1 MRVYIDKANAS
12 HFSSVEKTEQY
23 EMCMRLLK
31 RNCDL
36 YFSFPKNDLLVDERL
51 LKWYKQFTTGVR
63 GEIIYNENE
72 FPERPIK
79 TNFIRDC
86 SFEQLTAVYLLT
98 DEKAHLLNH
107 KILFANN
114 HNDLDLLTLLYT
126 DQDGELTRSI
136 RVKNVASWADL
147 LQPNLP
153 LTDIIITDPF
163 IFFSPE
169 LLQYNLYSLLSQMVS
184 PLKDT
189 QTKINIVIL
198 TLPKNKNEKEKEPD
212 FAIIKAEIKKTI
224 KRIVGVEPNV
234 TFVLSSGKDK
244 HDRIMIT
251 NYVSYDSGDS
261 FNFFNSKQELITKG
275 DTWHINSH
283 GKIEN
288 LKNTHELLNDIQNII
303 NRVKR
308 LNNPELLIGD
318 KVCNFLQI

>member
-1 MRVYIDKANAS
+1 MRVYIDKDNAS
-12 HFSSVEKTEQY
+12 HIASAEKTEQY
-23 EMCMRLLK
+23 EMCMRLLI
-31 RNCDL
+31 RNSDL
-36 YFSFPKNDLLVDERL
+36 YFSYSKDDLLADESL
-51 LKWYKQFTTGVR
+51 FKWHKQFNEYR
-63 GEIIYNENE
+63 KGEIKYTEIR

-98 DEKAHLLNH
+98 DEKAHLLTH

-126 DQDGELTRSI
+126 DEDGELTRSI

-147 LQPNLP
+147 LQPHLP

-163 IFFSPE
+163 IFSSPE

-184 PLKDT
+184 PLQDT

-198 TLPKNKNEKEKEPD
+198 TLPENKGEKPNCDK
-212 FAIIKAEIKKTI
+212 IKTEIKKTI
-224 KRIVGVEPNV
+224 KRVVGIEPNV
-234 TFVLSSGKDK
+234 TFILSREKDK
-244 HDRIMIT
+244 HDRIIIS

-283 GKIEN
+283 GKTEN
-288 LKNTHELLNDIQNII
+288 LENTRDLLNDIQNII

-308 LNNPELLIGD
+308 LNNTESIIVGD
-318 KVCNFLQI
+318 KVCNFLQICQ